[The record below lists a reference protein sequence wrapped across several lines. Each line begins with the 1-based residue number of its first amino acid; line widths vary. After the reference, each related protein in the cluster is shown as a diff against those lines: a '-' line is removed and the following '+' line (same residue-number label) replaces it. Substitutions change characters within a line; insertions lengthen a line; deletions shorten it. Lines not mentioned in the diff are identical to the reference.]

1 MIGRSS
7 SPLRDESAHVYP
19 ALDTGGGN
27 DTVLIPAGQAW
38 GSPKIKKMGLP
49 VWAGRILSLLP
60 QNQARPAFEAAPAL
74 ANTDLREE
82 RRIVEGGK
90 DALAD
95 Q

>member
-1 MIGRSS
+1 MLRFLNERIDGQHLLADRLAQHRIGSVKAFHLDH
-7 SPLRDESAHVYP
+7 PARDLISGAGCLSNHRASA
-19 ALDTGGGN
+19 
-27 DTVLIPAGQAW
+27 
-38 GSPKIKKMGLP
+38 
-49 VWAGRILSLLP
+49 